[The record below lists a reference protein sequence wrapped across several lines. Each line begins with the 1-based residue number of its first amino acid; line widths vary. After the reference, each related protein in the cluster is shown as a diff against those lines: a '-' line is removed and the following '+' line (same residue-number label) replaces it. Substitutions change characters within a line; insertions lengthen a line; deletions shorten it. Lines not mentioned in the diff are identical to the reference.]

1 MLDEPEVHL
10 GEHVLV
16 PNLAGWRRER
26 MPAIPHA
33 PYFTLAPDW
42 VCEVLS
48 ASTAKIDKTEKLPIY
63 AEHRV
68 AHVWL
73 VDPILRTL
81 EELRLQNGQW
91 SILATYCDD
100 AKVRAQPF
108 DAIELELGVLWAD
121 VALKG

>member
-1 MLDEPEVHL
+1 
-10 GEHVLV
+10 
-16 PNLAGWRRER
+16 
-26 MPAIPHA
+26 MPVIPDA

-68 AHVWL
+68 PHVWL

-81 EELRLQNGQW
+81 EVLRLQRESGQW

-108 DAIELELGVLWAD
+108 DAIELELGILWAD
-121 VALKG
+121 VAPKG